1 MPDISPYADNPGAIR
16 YIKECA
22 ERDTCINFLIA
33 GSLTNQSKGKSLSP
47 IGSLKAAGITAISD
61 CPSSTQNNEIF
72 VKGVE
77 YASMFDLPVI
87 EFPREMSLSK
97 NGSAHDG
104 VIGLAM
110 GLESYPRMAEE
121 LFVQRAITVA
131 KNLNASIHL
140 SSISSKGSVELIR
153 EAKNKEIRITA
164 DVTPHHLCLTDFCT
178 KEYDANFK
186 THPPLRKKM
195 IGRH

>member
-1 MPDISPYADNPGAIR
+1 MRIILELFVTSKSVR
-16 YIKECA
+16 KETHA
-22 ERDTCINFLIA
+22 SIFLIA

-121 LFVQRAITVA
+121 LFCSTS
-131 KNLNASIHL
+131 NH
-140 SSISSKGSVELIR
+140 
-153 EAKNKEIRITA
+153 
-164 DVTPHHLCLTDFCT
+164 CC
-178 KEYDANFK
+178 
-186 THPPLRKKM
+186 
-195 IGRH
+195 